1 MGCIAQSGYFLCQD
15 VYISDSDYSGMDPF
29 QGLCLCKL
37 QGKTQSN
44 TKMHDSHRD
53 HKVCR
58 WNHSQVEPAVI
69 LFWGLSVPGWQSSAF
84 PSRHLALYPHVLMTF
99 ILQVTTSS
107 VRLVSCE
114 TRELVGWVS
123 RACITHR
130 QNNNFIYY
138 FIVAVLHPSCR
149 CHHAVVLGTW
159 RWDTSVSKDLNRL
172 KPLFPESCDWT
183 LIRITVMQFCFQNR
197 IESFQLFLGAKRCT
211 TIFTRLWIK

>member
-69 LFWGLSVPGWQSSAF
+69 LF
-84 PSRHLALYPHVLMTF
+84 
-99 ILQVTTSS
+99 
-107 VRLVSCE
+107 
-114 TRELVGWVS
+114 
-123 RACITHR
+123 
-130 QNNNFIYY
+130 
-138 FIVAVLHPSCR
+138 
-149 CHHAVVLGTW
+149 
-159 RWDTSVSKDLNRL
+159 
-172 KPLFPESCDWT
+172 
-183 LIRITVMQFCFQNR
+183 
-197 IESFQLFLGAKRCT
+197 LGAKCT
-211 TIFTRLWIK
+211 RVAIICIPFQTSSIVPTCSHATNWWHLFCRSLHHLYDLWVVRQENLLGEFQGHVSHTGIIILFIILLWQCCILVVDATMQSCWVHGDETPQSLKTWTN

>member
-1 MGCIAQSGYFLCQD
+1 MLKTAQHKTKYTKWGPNGPMGCIAQSGYFLCQD

-84 PSRHLALYPHVLMTF
+84 PSRHLALYPHVLMITF

-123 RACITHR
+123 RACTTHKL
-130 QNNNFIYY
+130 NIL
-138 FIVAVLHPSCR
+138 AVLYPSCK
-149 CHHAVVLGTW
+149 CHRAVLMSTC
-159 RWDTSVSKDLNRL
+159 RLDT
-172 KPLFPESCDWT
+172 
-183 LIRITVMQFCFQNR
+183 
-197 IESFQLFLGAKRCT
+197 
-211 TIFTRLWIK
+211 